1 MIPVPKVEVLLVEDN
16 VGDALLVQQI
26 AAECAVPVRVHI
38 AIDGEQAIEMLS
50 ASYLKLDLI
59 ILDLNI
65 PKISGLV
72 FLERY
77 RGREV
82 PIVVFSSSQNPVD
95 INRALA
101 LGAREFVSK
110 PLDFESFFEAVRAII
125 DKWTTAGCDRR

>member
-1 MIPVPKVEVLLVEDN
+1 MIAVSKIEVLLVEDN
-16 VGDALLVQQI
+16 AGDALLVQQI
-26 AAECAVPVRVHI
+26 AAECAVPVRIHI
-38 AIDGEQAIEMLS
+38 ALDGQQALEMLS

-82 PIVVFSSSQNPVD
+82 PIVVFSSSENPVEV
-95 INRALA
+95 NRALA
-101 LGAREFVSK
+101 LGAREFVRK
-110 PLDFESFFEAVRAII
+110 PLDFESFSEAVHTMI
-125 DKWTTAGCDRR
+125 DKWTPAGCDGR